1 MDLTRHPA
9 TPANVINLRFQL
21 YPSILDLVTLAIM
34 QGYSF
39 PSDRGRLYVG
49 RRTLSP
55 NRTLY
60 FTGLLMNVVEGPPS
74 VQLAYKK
81 ALDGCA
87 VAPDLVITLLE
98 S

>member
-1 MDLTRHPA
+1 MDLTRRPA
-9 TPANVINLRFQL
+9 TPANMINLRFQL
-21 YPSILDLVTLAIM
+21 CPSILDLVTLAIL

-39 PSDRGRLYVG
+39 PSDRGRLYIG
-49 RRTLSP
+49 CRSLGP

-81 ALDGCA
+81 ALDGRA
-87 VAPDLVITLLE
+87 VAPDLVITILE